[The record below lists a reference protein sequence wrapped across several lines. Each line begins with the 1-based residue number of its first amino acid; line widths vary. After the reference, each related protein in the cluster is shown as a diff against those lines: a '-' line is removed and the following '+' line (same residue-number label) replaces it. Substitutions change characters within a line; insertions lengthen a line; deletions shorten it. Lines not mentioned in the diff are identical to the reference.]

1 MNELMEER
9 GMDYGDRADAL
20 LGAGPMALYQG
31 AKQITGLGDQE
42 ANVQDIKDWRALAK
56 AASMGEGKGL
66 INAGTVGRIASDV
79 GTLALPMGAAEQA
92 AGKVAA
98 HVLPQ
103 SAAKVTAASGVGA
116 AEMAAQPV
124 LEGESRA
131 VNTGIG
137 AVLPGAMS
145 AGVQATR
152 RATTGMF
159 NTSDAAARLEMDSN
173 ITPTVGQS
181 IEGGVPAKI
190 IKNIEDYTE
199 GIIPGVAGGRKRARQ
214 ELFDAVGMDASPNK
228 INFEGVPLIDTP
240 NPHRVGSPEYFNA
253 LRNQFDEAYGKLLN
267 DVELEAPGIIAL
279 VDEALESAGT
289 EFDAPLRARLRRS
302 LLEGIPE
309 EGVGM
314 VTGRQ
319 LKKLMSDAS
328 DGVSKATLG
337 GDAGKNRSAIAMY
350 NAVRD
355 NLADLLERRAGPDR
369 VSALRQLDQA
379 YAERQVLEETAG
391 NVFQTTPGE
400 LTAEA
405 LAATVRSRST
415 PSMLANQTGTAAQ
428 LSADAT
434 NVMRPARESM
444 WVRTLG
450 GLGLGA
456 GVYSSPALTAGIAL
470 PLAGIVG
477 VGSTKMGSKFF
488 RGQLGNQQAIAKV
501 MREIVEPKIGTASV
515 LLTDIE
521 E

>member
-1 MNELMEER
+1 
-9 GMDYGDRADAL
+9 
-20 LGAGPMALYQG
+20 MALYQG
-31 AKQITGLGDQE
+31 AKQITGLGDQAE
-42 ANVQDIKDWRALAK
+42 NEQSIRDWRNLARG
-56 AASMGEGKGL
+56 ASMGEGRGF
-66 INAGTVGRIASDV
+66 INAGTMGRIASDL

-98 HVLPQ
+98 RVLPQ
-103 SAAKVTAASGVGA
+103 SVAKTTAASGVGA
-116 AEMAAQPV
+116 TEMAAQPV
-124 LEGESRA
+124 LGDESRLTNA
-131 VNTGIG
+131 AIG

-145 AGVQATR
+145 ATTQAGR

-159 NTSDAAARLEMDSN
+159 DTSAPAARLEMDSG
-173 ITPTVGQS
+173 ITPTLGQS
-181 IEGGVPAKI
+181 IEGGIPAKI

-214 ELFDAVGMDASPNK
+214 ELFDAIGMDASPKNLTS
-228 INFEGVPLIDTP
+228 IGNE
-240 NPHRVGSPEYFNA
+240 HRVGSPEYFNT
-253 LRNQFDEAYGKLLN
+253 LRDQFDDAYGKLLN
-267 DVELEAPGIIAL
+267 DVELEAPGIISL
-279 VDEALESAGT
+279 IDEALESAGT
-289 EFDAPLRARLRRS
+289 EFDAPLRARLRKS

-328 DGVSKATLG
+328 EGVSKATLG

-350 NAVRD
+350 NSVRD
-355 NLADLLERRAGPDR
+355 NLADLLERRAGPEK
-369 VSALRQLDQA
+369 SAALRQLDAA

-415 PSMLANQTGTAAQ
+415 PSMMANQTGTASQ

-456 GVYSSPALTAGIAL
+456 GVYSSPALTAAVAL
-470 PLAGIVG
+470 PLAGITG

-488 RGQLGNQQAIAKV
+488 RGQLGNQQAIAKT
-501 MREIVEPKIGTASV
+501 MREIVEPKIGTATV
-515 LLTDIE
+515 LLTDYE

>member
-9 GMDYGDRADAL
+9 GMDYGDRADAM
-20 LGAGPMALYQG
+20 LGSGPMALYQG
-31 AKQITGLGDQE
+31 VKQILGVGDQE
-42 ANVQDIKDWRALAK
+42 QNERDIRDWRSLSRG
-56 AASMGEGKGL
+56 ASMGEGQGL
-66 INAGTVGRIASDV
+66 INAGTMGRIASDL
-79 GTLALPMGAAEQA
+79 GTLALPMGAAEQV
-92 AGKVAA
+92 AGKVLGKA
-98 HVLPQ
+98 LPR
-103 SAAKVTAASGVGA
+103 SAAKVAAASGVA
-116 AEMAAQPV
+116 ATEMAAQPV
-124 LEGESRA
+124 LPGESRLTNA
-131 VNTGIG
+131 LMG
-137 AVLPGAMS
+137 AGLGGGLSTA
-145 AGVQATR
+145 VQAGR

-159 NTSDAAARLEMDSN
+159 DTSAPASRLEMDSD
-173 ITPTVGQS
+173 ITPTLGQA
-181 IEGGVPAKI
+181 IEGGIPAKI

-214 ELFDAVGMDASPNK
+214 ELFDAIGADASPKNLTS
-228 INFEGVPLIDTP
+228 IGNE
-240 NPHRVGSPEYFNA
+240 HRVGSPEYFNT
-253 LRNQFDEAYGKLLN
+253 LRDQFDDAYGQLLN
-267 DVELEAPGIIAL
+267 DVEIEAPGIINL
-279 VDEALESAGT
+279 IDEALEAAGT

-309 EGVGM
+309 EGVAM

-319 LKKLMSDAS
+319 LKKIMSEAA

-355 NLADLLERRAGPDR
+355 SLADLLEKRAGPER
-369 VSALRQLDQA
+369 VRSLRQLDTA

-405 LAATVRSRST
+405 LAATVASRST
-415 PSMLANQTGTAAQ
+415 PSMMANQTGTASQ

-456 GVYSSPALTAGIAL
+456 GVYTSPGVTAAVAL
-470 PLAGIVG
+470 PLAGITG

-488 RGQLGNQQAIAKV
+488 RGQLGNQQAIAKT
-501 MREIVEPKIGTASV
+501 MRDIVEPKIGTASV
-515 LLTDIE
+515 LLTDYE